1 LFNKIRFENKINI
14 EMRVSFEI
22 LENYVG
28 ERVNKI
34 SFVGG
39 INKGIRL
46 TETQYVCFLFVKKK
60 AEKRQR
66 EGET

>member
-1 LFNKIRFENKINI
+1 
-14 EMRVSFEI
+14 MWVSFEI
-22 LENYVG
+22 LESFVG

-34 SFVGG
+34 SFVGS

-60 AEKRQR
+60 GEKRQR
-66 EGET
+66 EGETWRAAISSVIR